1 MKRSL
6 REILE
11 ERRKNHKL
19 FVPYLT
25 FGYPSIPDFLEL
37 VSICNEEGAD
47 ALEVGIPYSDPVADG
62 PIIQTTSYRAL
73 LQGVT
78 PLLVKET
85 MEKASRSIPLVV
97 MTYGNIVFRYGV
109 DRFTRDFSQAGF
121 QGLIVADFP
130 LEARSLLL
138 GAKEFME
145 VILLLAVN
153 SSPERIVR
161 VGQESEGFVYLVSG
175 KGTTG
180 AVDIDLGVL
189 EKVVSMLRSC
199 AVSPVLVGFGI
210 HSPSRAKEV
219 ASVSDGV
226 IVGSA
231 LLDFILKHES
241 EKSWK
246 EGFAKLL
253 REYRQALQER

>member
-1 MKRSL
+1 MRERLQEVLEKKR
-6 REILE
+6 E
-11 ERRKNHKL
+11 EHKL

-25 FGYPSIPDFLEL
+25 FGYPSVPDFLEL
-37 VSICNEEGAD
+37 ARICAEEGAD

-62 PIIQTTSYRAL
+62 PVIQTTSYRAL

-78 PLLVKET
+78 PLLVRET
-85 MEKASRSIPLVV
+85 MENVTLALPLVA

-109 DRFTRDFSQAGF
+109 DRFARDFSRAGF
-121 QGLIVADFP
+121 RGLIVADFP
-130 LEARSLLL
+130 LEAKPLLS
-138 GAKEFME
+138 GANGFLE

-161 VGQESEGFVYLVSG
+161 IGQESEGFVYLVSG

-180 AVDIDLGVL
+180 AVDIDLGILKEVI
-189 EKVVSMLRSC
+189 VTLRSC
-199 AVSPVLVGFGI
+199 TVSPVLVGFGI
-210 HSPSRAKEV
+210 HSPSRAEEV

-241 EKSWK
+241 EEHWK
-246 EGFAKLL
+246 VEFGKLL
-253 REYRQALQER
+253 REYRRALGG

>member
-1 MKRSL
+1 MKERL
-6 REILE
+6 QEVLE
-11 ERRKNHKL
+11 QKRKEHKL

-25 FGYPSIPDFLEL
+25 FGYPSVPDFLEL
-37 VSICNEEGAD
+37 ARICAEEGVD

-62 PIIQTTSYRAL
+62 PVIQTTSYRAL

-85 MEKASRSIPLVV
+85 MEKTSLSLPLVA

-109 DRFTRDFSQAGF
+109 DQFARDFSRAGF
-121 QGLIVADFP
+121 RGLIVADFP
-130 LEARSLLL
+130 LEAKSLLAEANGFL
-138 GAKEFME
+138 E

-153 SSPERIVR
+153 SSPERIAR
-161 VGQESEGFVYLVSG
+161 IGEESKGFVYLVSG

-189 EKVVSMLRSC
+189 EKVVSILRSC
-199 AVSPVLVGFGI
+199 TVSPVLVGFGI
-210 HSPSRAKEV
+210 HSPSRAREV

-231 LLDFILKHES
+231 LLDFILKHQS
-241 EKSWK
+241 ERNWK
-246 EGFAKLL
+246 VEFGKLL
-253 REYRQALQER
+253 REYRQALGG

>member
-1 MKRSL
+1 M
-6 REILE
+6 RERLQEVLE
-11 ERRKNHKL
+11 KRRKEHKL

-25 FGYPSIPDFLEL
+25 FGYPSVPDFLEL
-37 VSICNEEGAD
+37 ARICAEEGAD

-62 PIIQTTSYRAL
+62 PVIQTTSYRAL

-85 MEKASRSIPLVV
+85 MEKALLSLPLVA

-109 DRFTRDFSQAGF
+109 DRFARDFSQAGF
-121 QGLIVADFP
+121 RGLIVADFP
-130 LEARSLLL
+130 LEAKSLLA
-138 GAKEFME
+138 GASGFLE

-161 VGQESEGFVYLVSG
+161 IGQESEGFVYLVSG

-180 AVDIDLGVL
+180 AVDIDLGAL
-189 EKVVSMLRSC
+189 EKVVSILRSC
-199 AVSPVLVGFGI
+199 TVSPVLVGFGI

-219 ASVSDGV
+219 AGVSDGV

-231 LLDFILKHES
+231 LLDFILKRES
-241 EKSWK
+241 EQNWK
-246 EGFAKLL
+246 VEFGKLL
-253 REYRQALQER
+253 REYRQALGG